1 MSKKS
6 NAKGKIVRRLGINI
20 YGNPKY
26 DRLLKR
32 KPSLPGAGKKARR
45 AKISE
50 YGKQLIE
57 KQKLKFAYG
66 LSEKQFRNLFIK
78 AKHVGGVTGD
88 NMLVL
93 LERRL
98 DNIVFRL
105 GMATSRPQARQLVAH
120 GHILVNGKKLDIASY
135 SVKNLD
141 KISLVEKEKIRNVV
155 VEVVA
160 KNPNVVPD
168 WLVMAKDK
176 LEGFV
181 ERMPVRGD
189 IPTIADEQ
197 QVVEL
202 YAK

>member
-1 MSKKS
+1 MSKKKK
-6 NAKGKIVRRLGINI
+6 AKGKIVRRLGINI

-32 KPSLPGAGKKARR
+32 KPALPGAEKKGRR
-45 AKISE
+45 AKMSE

-57 KQKLKFAYG
+57 KQKLKFSYG
-66 LSEKQFRNLFIK
+66 LSEKQFRNVFIK
-78 AKHVGGVTGD
+78 AKHEGGVTGD

-98 DNIVFRL
+98 DNVVFRL

-141 KISLVEKEKIRNVV
+141 KVSLVEKEKMRNVV
-155 VEVVA
+155 AEVIA

-176 LEGFV
+176 LEGFI
-181 ERMPVRGD
+181 ERMPVRAD
-189 IPTIADEQ
+189 VPTIADEQ